1 MYSLYRAWL
10 MRDAVAAAT
19 LASPPDV
26 IINVGGNSG
35 TSPPR
40 LASTHQFAAHRAV
53 LASHSGYL
61 KALLTAAASG
71 TSNTVTIA
79 VPNVSPEAFAPL
91 LTFMYTGYL
100 DITHENIYGVLLATH
115 LLHMPRALDLCRT
128 FLVQNQQP
136 QSQSSLSRHLPTPSS
151 LPTLVKPIP
160 SRKMLPVLLGLGSL
174 QPPPPP
180 PAPFW
185 PPPTYHTL
193 PTPQPP
199 QLMLPS
205 ADNSPFR
212 YVLPTSAHLDIE
224 GSHQNHEPLKSVQPP
239 PPDIPIRPHTPQ
251 LTGNNTRRRPKS
263 PLAIPSTSTG
273 HKNIFLRAA
282 SPATPS
288 SVSPCL
294 SGASFSS
301 EDHNVVDTP
310 PRDKHKSKN
319 ERSQHQQ
326 QLPQRKHQ
334 QSSKASSC
342 KKQQTNDTSI
352 HGTANSNSSS
362 SSKVIIDVACC
373 DGPVRF
379 HRVLNDNY
387 GLTLDDILAG
397 GPTKEKASRHNTT
410 NDPPFQ
416 NNQELACVSHI
427 HKPATS
433 NSNLSHSQQE
443 VKDQETENEH
453 INQQPMATEVNDE
466 YTKGET
472 EQNTTTKQPV
482 MSHISESS
490 SAQDAETSNLSE
502 HPATDRCNSHKE
514 DSSAPNLS
522 DGNTS
527 SSSASIASEKIS
539 GSLETVY
546 TCFYCNHTF
555 KSHYCYQKHARRH
568 INPVTIDLSRLAER
582 LGSNKGVAVC
592 KILGSEK
599 DKVNGNGS
607 VRREVR
613 LLDMNVQ
620 YYPCKTCGSK
630 FPSYYFV
637 HKHRKMCHANEETE
651 SLVGSEE
658 SHSQSQTATS
668 V

>member
-26 IINVGGNSG
+26 IVTVGGNGG
-35 TSPPR
+35 TSSPR
-40 LASTHQFAAHRAV
+40 PASTHQFAAHRAV
-53 LASHSGYL
+53 LATHSGYL
-61 KALLTAAASG
+61 KALLTAAASA
-71 TSNTVTIA
+71 TNNANAVTIA

-115 LLHMPRALDLCRT
+115 LLHMPRALDLCRA
-128 FLVQNQQP
+128 FLVQNQQ
-136 QSQSSLSRHLPTPSS
+136 QSQASLSRHITTPTS
-151 LPTLVKPIP
+151 LPPLVKPIP
-160 SRKMLPVLLGLGSL
+160 SRKMLPVLLGLGGL
-174 QPPPPP
+174 PPPPP
-180 PAPFW
+180 PPAAAPFW
-185 PPPTYHTL
+185 PPPTYHHTL

-199 QLMLPS
+199 QLILPS

-212 YVLPTSAHLDIE
+212 SVLPTSISLNIE
-224 GSHQNHEPLKSVQPP
+224 SSRQNHDQLKLVQPP
-239 PPDIPIRPHTPQ
+239 PPDIPVHIPAPQ
-251 LTGNNTRRRPKS
+251 PVVNNTRRRPKS
-263 PLAIPSTSTG
+263 PLAIPSTSTSRRTILL
-273 HKNIFLRAA
+273 HSA
-282 SPATPS
+282 SPPSPS

-294 SGASFSS
+294 SSASYSS
-301 EDHNVVDTP
+301 EDRTGLSDP
-310 PRDKHKSKN
+310 PADKHKSKN
-319 ERSQHQQ
+319 VRNQHQQ
-326 QLPQRKHQ
+326 HLPQKKHQ
-334 QSSKASSC
+334 QSSKISPC
-342 KKQQTNDTSI
+342 KKQQPSDTST
-352 HGTANSNSSS
+352 HGTTNSSS
-362 SSKVIIDVACC
+362 NKVIIDVACC

-387 GLTLDDILAG
+387 GLTLDDILV
-397 GPTKEKASRHNTT
+397 
-410 NDPPFQ
+410 NDPAADNMTHEPPPQ
-416 NNQELACVSHI
+416 NNQEFGHVPHT
-427 HKPATS
+427 HKPAAS
-433 NSNLSHSQQE
+433 NQSLSHLQTGLEEDKKYDHTNQQSTE
-443 VKDQETENEH
+443 AELSDEHPKDETEENTLL
-453 INQQPMATEVNDE
+453 QQ
-466 YTKGET
+466 
-472 EQNTTTKQPV
+472 QSL
-482 MSHISESS
+482 MSHINECSG
-490 SAQDAETSNLSE
+490 AQEADASNLSE
-502 HPATDRCNSHKE
+502 LHTTDRNESNKNE
-514 DSSAPNLS
+514 SSAPNLS

-527 SSSASIASEKIS
+527 PSSASIASEKVS

-546 TCFYCNHTF
+546 TCLYCNHTF

-582 LGSNKGVAVC
+582 LGTNKGVAVC
-592 KILGSEK
+592 KILSSEK
-599 DKVNGNGS
+599 DKVNGSGG

-658 SHSQSQTATS
+658 SRSQSQTATS

>member
-26 IINVGGNSG
+26 IINVGGNGNSSG
-35 TSPPR
+35 HSSPPR
-40 LASTHQFAAHRAV
+40 TTSTHQFAAHRAV

-61 KALLTAAASG
+61 KALLTAATTPGS
-71 TSNTVTIA
+71 SNTITIS

-91 LTFMYTGYL
+91 LTYMYTGYL
-100 DITHENIYGVLLATH
+100 DVTHENIYGVLLATH
-115 LLHMPRALDLCRT
+115 LLHMPRALDLCRA
-128 FLVQNQQP
+128 FLVQNQQHP
-136 QSQSSLSRHLPTPSS
+136 AQSLSPHSRHPGPPPPPVTHST

-160 SRKMLPVLLGLGSL
+160 SRKMLPVLLGLGGL
-174 QPPPPP
+174 PPPPPP

-185 PPPTYHTL
+185 PPPTYHPL
-193 PTPQPP
+193 PPTQPP

-212 YVLPTSAHLDIE
+212 SVLPMPLSLDPE
-224 GSHQNHEPLKSVQPP
+224 NGRENHEPLKLVQPP
-239 PPDIPIRPHTPQ
+239 PMDVPARPPTPQ
-251 LTGNNTRRRPKS
+251 SAGNSSRRRPKS
-263 PLAIPSTSTG
+263 PLAIPSTSSSRRSML
-273 HKNIFLRAA
+273 LRAA
-282 SPATPS
+282 SPSTPS

-301 EDHNVVDTP
+301 EDRNVVCDVTTE
-310 PRDKHKSKN
+310 KHKSRSD
-319 ERSQHQQ
+319 RSQ
-326 QLPQRKHQ
+326 LPH
-334 QSSKASSC
+334 
-342 KKQQTNDTSI
+342 KKQQSGSKMLNNKKPSGDSASHSTSNTN
-352 HGTANSNSSS
+352 
-362 SSKVIIDVACC
+362 SKVIIDVACC

-387 GLTLDDILAG
+387 GLALDDIIV
-397 GPTKEKASRHNTT
+397 TENSETSK
-410 NDPPFQ
+410 Q
-416 NNQELACVSHI
+416 NNEQELATSDGAEHPLVS
-427 HKPATS
+427 KPNT
-433 NSNLSHSQQE
+433 QPQPEPEEKVQE
-443 VKDQETENEH
+443 KINEH
-453 INQQPMATEVNDE
+453 ITINNGLYNSAEQERNTNPHSTSHVNEYIGNPESASETIPEQQVAEKCNPNNKE
-466 YTKGET
+466 
-472 EQNTTTKQPV
+472 
-482 MSHISESS
+482 
-490 SAQDAETSNLSE
+490 ETSTA
-502 HPATDRCNSHKE
+502 HF
-514 DSSAPNLS
+514 S

-527 SSSASIASEKIS
+527 SSSASMTSEKIS
-539 GSLETVY
+539 GNANSLETVY
-546 TCFYCNHTF
+546 TCLYCNHTF

-592 KILGSEK
+592 KIVGADKEK
-599 DKVNGNGS
+599 ASGNGS

-637 HKHRKMCHANEETE
+637 HKHRKLCHANEETE

-658 SHSQSQTATS
+658 SRSQSQTATS

>member
-1 MYSLYRAWL
+1 

-26 IINVGGNSG
+26 IINVGGNGSPSG
-35 TSPPR
+35 QASPPR
-40 LASTHQFAAHRAV
+40 PTSTHQFAAHRGV

-61 KALLTAAASG
+61 KALLTAAATSPTSG
-71 TSNTVTIA
+71 SSNTITIS

-91 LTFMYTGYL
+91 LTYMYTGYL

-115 LLHMPRALDLCRT
+115 LLHMPRALDLCRA

-136 QSQSSLSRHLPTPSS
+136 PAQSLSPHSRHPPPPPPVTHPT

-160 SRKMLPVLLGLGSL
+160 SRKMLPVLLGFGGLP
-174 QPPPPP
+174 PPPPP

-185 PPPTYHTL
+185 PPPTYHPL
-193 PTPQPP
+193 PPTQPP

-212 YVLPTSAHLDIE
+212 SVLPTSLTLDHE
-224 GSHQNHEPLKSVQPP
+224 SGRENQEPLKLIQPP
-239 PPDIPIRPHTPQ
+239 PLDIPARPPTPQ
-251 LTGNNTRRRPKS
+251 SVGNCSRRRPKS
-263 PLAIPSTSTG
+263 PLAIPSTSSSRRSVL
-273 HKNIFLRAA
+273 LRAG
-282 SPATPS
+282 SPSTPS

-301 EDHNVVDTP
+301 EDRNVVCDVSD
-310 PRDKHKSKN
+310 RHKSRN
-319 ERSQHQQ
+319 DRNQ
-326 QLPQRKHQ
+326 QLPQKKHQ
-334 QSSKASSC
+334 SSSKISNS
-342 KKQQTNDTSI
+342 KKQVSDSSS
-352 HGTANSNSSS
+352 HGTSSTN
-362 SSKVIIDVACC
+362 SKVIIDVACC

-387 GLTLDDILAG
+387 GLTLDDIIV
-397 GPTKEKASRHNTT
+397 TDNTEDASR
-410 NDPPFQ
+410 Q
-416 NNQELACVSHI
+416 NQNHDQDSANNSEPHSHLLNQNII
-427 HKPATS
+427 HPQPQTEEKI
-433 NSNLSHSQQE
+433 QE
-443 VKDQETENEH
+443 KINEH
-453 INQQPMATEVNDE
+453 ISITNSELYNNNDQERNAKPHSTSHVNEYSVNQESTNER
-466 YTKGET
+466 
-472 EQNTTTKQPV
+472 
-482 MSHISESS
+482 ISEHQITEKCNSNKDES
-490 SAQDAETSNLSE
+490 SAA
-502 HPATDRCNSHKE
+502 H
-514 DSSAPNLS
+514 LS

-527 SSSASIASEKIS
+527 SSSASLTSEKIS
-539 GSLETVY
+539 ANSNSLETVY
-546 TCFYCNHTF
+546 TCLYCNHTF

-582 LGSNKGVAVC
+582 LGTNKSVAVC
-592 KILGSEK
+592 KIVGTDKEK
-599 DKVNGNGS
+599 VSANGN

-658 SHSQSQTATS
+658 SRSQSQTATS

>member
-26 IINVGGNSG
+26 IINVGGSG
-35 TSPPR
+35 SASGPSSPPR
-40 LASTHQFAAHRAV
+40 PTSTHQFAAHRAV
-53 LASHSGYL
+53 LATHSGYL
-61 KALLTAAASG
+61 KALLTAAVTSPTSG
-71 TSNTVTIA
+71 TSNTVTIS

-100 DITHENIYGVLLATH
+100 DVTHENIYGVLLATH
-115 LLHMPRALDLCRT
+115 LLHMPRALDLCRA

-136 QSQSSLSRHLPTPSS
+136 QTQPSLPPHSRQPPPPPITHPS

-160 SRKMLPVLLGLGSL
+160 SRKMLPVLLGLGGL
-174 QPPPPP
+174 PPPPPP

-185 PPPTYHTL
+185 PPPTYHHPL
-193 PTPQPP
+193 PPTV
-199 QLMLPS
+199 LPS

-212 YVLPTSAHLDIE
+212 SVLPTSLSLDTE
-224 GSHQNHEPLKSVQPP
+224 GSRENNEPLKLLPLPP
-239 PPDIPIRPHTPQ
+239 MEAQARPPTP
-251 LTGNNTRRRPKS
+251 RKRPKS
-263 PLAIPSTSTG
+263 PLAIPSTS
-273 HKNIFLRAA
+273 NSRRNVLLRAA
-282 SPATPS
+282 SPSTPS

-301 EDHNVVDTP
+301 EDRNVICEP
-310 PRDKHKSKN
+310 PTERHKS
-319 ERSQHQQ
+319 RTDRPQH
-326 QLPQRKHQ
+326 QLPQKKHHQ
-334 QSSKASSC
+334 PIKIGSKKPGESSGSH
-342 KKQQTNDTSI
+342 TN
-352 HGTANSNSSS
+352 
-362 SSKVIIDVACC
+362 SKVIIDVACC

-387 GLTLDDILAG
+387 GLTLDDILVS
-397 GPTKEKASRHNTT
+397 PEKDTPRQNS
-410 NDPPFQ
+410 PPIH
-416 NNQELACVSHI
+416 NNQESNIESHQSHHPQIMKPQTTNLTPLPDNNEQDKPREEPVRINPVEMYRKSEEHIPQPHSIISHI
-427 HKPATS
+427 GEMS
-433 NSNLSHSQQE
+433 GNQE
-443 VKDQETENEH
+443 N
-453 INQQPMATEVNDE
+453 VNG
-466 YTKGET
+466 K
-472 EQNTTTKQPV
+472 
-482 MSHISESS
+482 SS
-490 SAQDAETSNLSE
+490 VNPTE
-502 HPATDRCNSHKE
+502 HPATEKCNPNKDE
-514 DSSAPNLS
+514 SSTANLS

-527 SSSASIASEKIS
+527 SSSASITSEKVS
-539 GSLETVY
+539 GNSNSLETVY
-546 TCFYCNHTF
+546 TCLYCNHTF

-582 LGSNKGVAVC
+582 LGSNKSVAVC
-592 KILGSEK
+592 KILGNEK
-599 DKVNGNGS
+599 DKVSGNGS

-658 SHSQSQTATS
+658 SRSQSQTATS